1 MYNLHIKY
9 VYILKNITKRAVKS
23 IDKVCLFELKFSQ
36 VIFITLSL
44 IQDLCRLGN
53 LKRERERGLSRIVRK
68 KNFSNFS
75 SMILPCFLSNLKNPW
90 WGLPWV
96 KSSYANKNG
105 EVGPKLIILFNNI
118 NFRENVERFYILF
131 YFYCTFIFW
140 QKYPVCL

>member
-53 LKRERERGLSRIVRK
+53 LKRERERERERERGLSRIVRK
-68 KNFSNFS
+68 KNSLTF
-75 SMILPCFLSNLKNPW
+75 
-90 WGLPWV
+90 LPW
-96 KSSYANKNG
+96 
-105 EVGPKLIILFNNI
+105 
-118 NFRENVERFYILF
+118 
-131 YFYCTFIFW
+131 YFHVSFQTL
-140 QKYPVCL
+140 KTHDGATMS